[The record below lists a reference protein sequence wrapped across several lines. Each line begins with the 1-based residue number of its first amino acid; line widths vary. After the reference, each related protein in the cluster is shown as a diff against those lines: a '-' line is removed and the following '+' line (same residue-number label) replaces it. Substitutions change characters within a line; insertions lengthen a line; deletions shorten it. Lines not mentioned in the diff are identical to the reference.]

1 MVIYGYGRVSTKE
14 QNERRQIDA
23 FLAEGIDERHIF
35 IDKISGKSFERPQ
48 YNLLVGT
55 EISAGLLR
63 EGDLLILLSL
73 DRFGRNYI
81 EIKEEWNRIT
91 NVIKADIKVLDLPLL
106 NTGIVKSSK
115 DAPDLERSFIRDL
128 VFQILCYVSEKER
141 ENIKRRQKEGIVAA
155 QSHGKKFGRPAVKYP
170 ENWIVEYKRW
180 IKNEIS
186 SKNFQESTG
195 LKQATFYRLLNRYEK
210 ENEICRVKFQNTNL
224 TVNDIMIKK

>member
-63 EGDLLILLSL
+63 EGDILVLLSL
-73 DRFGRNYI
+73 DRFGRNYF

-91 NVIKADIKVLDLPLL
+91 NVIKADIKVLDLSLL
-106 NTGIVKSSK
+106 NTGLEKSSK
-115 DAPDLERSFIRDL
+115 DTPDLERSFIRDL

-155 QSHGKKFGRPAVKYP
+155 QAHGKKFGRPAVQYP
-170 ENWIVEYKRW
+170 ENWLVEYKRW

-186 SKNFQESTG
+186 SKNFQENTG

-210 ENEICRVKFQNTNL
+210 ENRICRVKYRNKNEL
-224 TVNDIMIKK
+224 MNK